1 MNEINLADETAE
13 ELSADEVAI
22 ICSFL
27 PPKDIMRARV
37 CLTGNIYSLRVLKD
51 ALEMVHI
58 DQCRHIKGHLMDLAD
73 FPRLRELVLRRTKV
87 TGDIR
92 DIRAHHFSALE
103 SLYLP
108 MSVHGGI
115 DYEFQHISDMPDFMQ
130 TIHLLLDVESRPD
143 PSRTPSKWFT

>member
-1 MNEINLADETAE
+1 MNQINLADETAE

-73 FPRLRELVLRRTKV
+73 FPNLKELVLNIDLVNYSRKGVGIETHKSDRRYP
-87 TGDIR
+87 G
-92 DIRAHHFSALE
+92 H
-103 SLYLP
+103 P
-108 MSVHGGI
+108 
-115 DYEFQHISDMPDFMQ
+115 
-130 TIHLLLDVESRPD
+130 
-143 PSRTPSKWFT
+143 RTPFLCSREPLPPNERPWCYRL